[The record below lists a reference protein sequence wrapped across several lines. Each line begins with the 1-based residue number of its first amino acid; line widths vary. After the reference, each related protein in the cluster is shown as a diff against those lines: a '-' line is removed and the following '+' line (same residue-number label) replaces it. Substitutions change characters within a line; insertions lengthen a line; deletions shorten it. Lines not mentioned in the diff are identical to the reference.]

1 MHVLAAAFL
10 RPPEPAVTLAVTALV
25 AGTDKV
31 FTARALAHIG
41 GRADFKLFLD
51 LAHNH
56 IDLQMKFI
64 TFALTVTGRLK
75 LRFVPAGL

>member
-1 MHVLAAAFL
+1 M
-10 RPPEPAVTLAVTALV
+10 
-25 AGTDKV
+25 AGTDEV
-31 FTARALAHIG
+31 LVVHALTHIG

-75 LRFVPAGL
+75 LRLVPAGL